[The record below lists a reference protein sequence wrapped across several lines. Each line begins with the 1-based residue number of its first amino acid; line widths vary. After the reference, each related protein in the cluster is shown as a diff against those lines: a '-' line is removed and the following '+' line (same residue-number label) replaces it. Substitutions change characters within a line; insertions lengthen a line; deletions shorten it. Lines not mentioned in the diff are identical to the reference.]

1 MEEGLDKKFKK
12 SISLKEFEVAH
23 TSTNSSM
30 GWDSQEGFDLK
41 QAEKDLNMSVKKL
54 DNFDMEFDMI
64 GYDAGTA
71 NALRRILL
79 LDIPSMAIEK
89 VYMYQNSS
97 IMQDDH
103 LSHRLGLIP
112 LNVNPS
118 LFSYPPL
125 DWTPETATETE
136 VLEFSLAI
144 KCSRSKEPGK
154 QSINEKVFTK
164 DMQWVARGE
173 QDKWITPTPGAVA
186 PDILINKLRPGH
198 EMDIKLFAIKVKWH
212 STPTCLIFL
221 VQGTGRDHAKFSPV
235 ATAYY
240 RLLPSIT
247 ITKPVVGEAAVRLQ
261 KCFSPGVIQLVE
273 GERGSKE
280 ATVVNQRLA

>member
-198 EMDIKLFAIKVKWH
+198 EMDIKLFAIKVKWPDIYH
-212 STPTCLIFL
+212 TQHQH
-221 VQGTGRDHAKFSPV
+221 V
-235 ATAYY
+235 
-240 RLLPSIT
+240 
-247 ITKPVVGEAAVRLQ
+247 
-261 KCFSPGVIQLVE
+261 
-273 GERGSKE
+273 
-280 ATVVNQRLA
+280 